1 MTQSEYNDGDRNM
14 RQRFAEQIKRF
25 WKESK
30 QKEDTDRSSTREVSG
45 NTRPQDD
52 RTEGP
57 ALPPDTQ

>member
-1 MTQSEYNDGDRNM
+1 MTQSEYNDGDWNM
-14 RQRFAEQIKRF
+14 RRRFAEQTKRF

-30 QKEDTDRSSTREVSG
+30 QKEDTDQPSTQEVSG

-57 ALPPDTQ
+57 ALLPDTQ